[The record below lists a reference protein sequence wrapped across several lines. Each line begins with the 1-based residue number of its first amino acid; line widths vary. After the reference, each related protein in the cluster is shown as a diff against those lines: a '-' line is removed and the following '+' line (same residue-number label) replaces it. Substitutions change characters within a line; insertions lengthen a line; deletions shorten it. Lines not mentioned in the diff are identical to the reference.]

1 MCDSIRLSVVT
12 IFFFKQKTAY
22 ELRISDWSSDVCSSD
37 LHAPAIVDR
46 RAGTGRR
53 RPQGGP
59 RVGGDRTYRR
69 HHRRSRAG
77 AGSSVSIEPRSDW
90 TRDEIAAL
98 FELPFTELVF
108 RAADVHRATHA
119 AGEVQ
124 LCTLLSI
131 KTGGCAEDC
140 GFLSPS
146 ASARRGVKATNLM
159 T

>member
-1 MCDSIRLSVVT
+1 M
-12 IFFFKQKTAY
+12 
-22 ELRISDWSSDVCSSD
+22 RISDWSSDVCSSD

-108 RAADVHRATHA
+108 RAADVHRATHP

-131 KTGGCAEDC
+131 TTGGCPADWGYC
-140 GFLSPS
+140 SQS
-146 ASARRGVKATNLM
+146 AGAARGRKEPQ
-159 T
+159 